1 VRSFE
6 TSAMNLPTSRPRGH
20 VRRVAIGVGVL
31 SLVPLGLTT
40 AQAAPPTTEP
50 AAEPAADG
58 TTLYTVDLKSGAAT
72 ALGSVGTGLQLVG
85 LAISP
90 DVGNVYGLTDAG
102 ELATF
107 SVDDL
112 TAVTTA
118 PITGVDGSDPLVGI
132 DRRPADGSVVGISE
146 GGVVYTIDVDGATAT
161 ALGAA
166 IDPALESGSVGFDF
180 NPTVDRIRVGAST
193 GQNLR
198 LNPDTGAVGQ
208 NPDTGAPTIDGKL
221 TFADGDVYAGTA
233 PKVVGAAYTNSVAG
247 ATRTQLYV
255 VDAATG
261 VLALQAPP
269 NDGIL
274 NTVGALGVDLPDSTS
289 FDIAANGDALL
300 AVPSAAFGATADA
313 PATLTS
319 GPGCAAVPT
328 DGEGS
333 FEGMADDPAATAASN
348 NPQLSTLASAVEA
361 AGLTDTLN
369 GEGPFTIFAPSN
381 SAFGKIPP
389 ADLEGVLADPQGV
402 LTDVLTLH
410 VIAGQQLSSSDL
422 VEAGTVDSLNGTL
435 TIDQFGDR
443 VTVDAGSGQA
453 IVVCGDIE
461 TANAT
466 VHIIDSVLLPGSMVS
481 G

>member
-1 VRSFE
+1 
-6 TSAMNLPTSRPRGH
+6 M
-20 VRRVAIGVGVL
+20 
-31 SLVPLGLTT
+31 
-40 AQAAPPTTEP
+40 
-50 AAEPAADG
+50 
-58 TTLYTVDLKSGAAT
+58 
-72 ALGSVGTGLQLVG
+72 
-85 LAISP
+85 
-90 DVGNVYGLTDAG
+90 
-102 ELATF
+102 
-107 SVDDL
+107 
-112 TAVTTA
+112 
-118 PITGVDGSDPLVGI
+118 VGI
-132 DRRPADGSVVGISE
+132 DRRPANGSVVGLT
-146 GGVVYTIDVDGATAT
+146 GAGVVYTIDPATAAAT
-161 ALGAA
+161 AVGEA
-166 IDPALESGSVGFDF
+166 IDPALESTAFGFDF

-198 LNPDTGAVGQ
+198 LNPDTGSIGRTRTPVHRRSTASSPSPTVT
-208 NPDTGAPTIDGKL
+208 PTPAWRRRSSARRTPTPSPAPT
-221 TFADGDVYAGTA
+221 
-233 PKVVGAAYTNSVAG
+233 
-247 ATRTQLYV
+247 RTKLYV

-261 VLALQAPP
+261 ALAIQDPP
-269 NDGIL
+269 NDGVL
-274 NTVGALGVDLPDSTS
+274 NTVGALGVDLPDAAA

-300 AVPSAAFGATADA
+300 AVPSAAFGAIADA

-328 DGEGS
+328 EGEGS
-333 FEGMADDPAATAASN
+333 FDGMADDPAATAASN
-348 NPQLSTLASAVEA
+348 NPQLSTLAAAVEA

-389 ADLEGVLADPQGV
+389 ADLEGVLADPEGV
-402 LTDVLTLH
+402 LTDILTLH

-422 VEAGTVDSLNGTL
+422 VEAGTVDTLNGTV

-453 IVVCGDIE
+453 IVVCGDIQ

>member
-1 VRSFE
+1 
-6 TSAMNLPTSRPRGH
+6 MNIHTSRPRGH

-31 SLVPLGLTT
+31 SLVPFGLSA
-40 AQAAPPTTEP
+40 AQAAPHVDPM
-50 AAEPAADG
+50 ADG
-58 TTLYTVDLKSGAAT
+58 TALYTVDLESGAAT
-72 ALGSVGTGLQLVG
+72 SLGAVGSGLQLVG
-85 LAISP
+85 LAIAP
-90 DVGNVYGLTDAG
+90 DVGNVFGLTDAG

-112 TAVTTA
+112 TATTTS
-118 PITGVDGSDPLVGI
+118 PITGLDANDPLVGI
-132 DRRPADGSVVGISE
+132 DRRPADGSIVGLTGS
-146 GGVVYTIDVDGATAT
+146 GVVYTIDTETVAATAV
-161 ALGAA
+161 GAA
-166 IDPALESGSVGFDF
+166 IDPALESDAFGFDF

-198 LNPDTGAVGQ
+198 LNPDTGTIGA

-221 TFADGDVYAGTA
+221 TFAEADANAGTT
-233 PKVVGAAYTNSVAG
+233 PNVVGAAYTNSVAG

-255 VDAATG
+255 VDSSTG
-261 VLALQAPP
+261 SLAIQAPP

-274 NTVGALGVDLPDSTS
+274 NTVGALGVNLPNAAS
-289 FDIAANGDALL
+289 FDIAPNGDALL
-300 AVPSAAFGATADA
+300 AVPSGAFGEAAA
-313 PATLTS
+313 ATLTS
-319 GPGCAAVPT
+319 GPGCAAVPSE
-328 DGEGS
+328 GEGS
-333 FEGMADDPAATAASN
+333 FEGMADDPAATAAAN

-381 SAFGKIPP
+381 SAFGKFPA
-389 ADLEGVLADPQGV
+389 ADLEGVLADPAGV

-410 VIAGQQLSSSDL
+410 VIDGQQLSSDDL
-422 VEAGTVDSLNGTL
+422 VDSGTVDSLGGTL

-453 IVVCGDIE
+453 IVVCGDIQ

-466 VHIIDSVLLPGSMVS
+466 VHIIDSVLLPASMVS

>member
-1 VRSFE
+1 
-6 TSAMNLPTSRPRGH
+6 MNTHTPRPHGH
-20 VRRVAIGVGVL
+20 ARRFAISVGVL
-31 SLVPLGLTT
+31 SLASVGLNTAASAGSTVP
-40 AQAAPPTTEP
+40 
-50 AAEPAADG
+50 AEPPADG
-58 TTLYTVDLKSGAAT
+58 TTLYSVDLGSGAAT
-72 ALGSVGTGLQLVG
+72 SIGSVGSGLQLVG
-85 LAISP
+85 LAIAP

-118 PITGVDGSDPLVGI
+118 PITGLAADDPLVGI
-132 DRRPADGSVVGISE
+132 DRRPADGSVVGLTG
-146 GGVVYTIDVDGATAT
+146 GGVVYKIDPSTAAATAV
-161 ALGAA
+161 GEA
-166 IDPALESGSVGFDF
+166 IDPALESTAFGFDF

-198 LNPDTGAVGQ
+198 LNPDTGTIGT

-221 TFADGDVYAGTA
+221 AFADGDANAGAA
-233 PKVVGAAYTNSVAG
+233 PKAVGAAYTNSVAG

-255 VDAATG
+255 IDAATG
-261 VLALQAPP
+261 SLALQMPP

-274 NTVGALGVDLPDSTS
+274 NTVGSLGVELPDAAS

-300 AVPSAAFGATADA
+300 SVPSGAFGVAPDA
-313 PATLTS
+313 AATLTS

-333 FEGMADDPAATAASN
+333 FEGMADDPAATAAGN

-389 ADLEGVLADPQGV
+389 EDLEAVLADPAGA
-402 LTDVLTLH
+402 LTDILTLH
-410 VIAGQQLSSSDL
+410 VVAGQQLSTNDL
-422 VEAGTVDSLNGTL
+422 VAAGTVDSLGTTL

-443 VTVDAGSGQA
+443 VTVDAGSGPA
-453 IVVCGDIE
+453 VVVCGDIQ

-466 VHIIDSVLLPGSMVS
+466 VHIIDSVLLPSSMVS

>member
-1 VRSFE
+1 
-6 TSAMNLPTSRPRGH
+6 MNTHTPRPRGYA
-20 VRRVAIGVGVL
+20 RRLAIGVGAL
-31 SLVPLGLTT
+31 SVTSLGLNT
-40 AQAAPPTTEP
+40 AASAGSTVAADPE
-50 AAEPAADG
+50 ADG
-58 TTLYTVDLKSGAAT
+58 TTLYSVDLDSGAASSI
-72 ALGSVGTGLQLVG
+72 GSVGSGLQLVG
-85 LAISP
+85 LAIAP
-90 DVGNVYGLTDAG
+90 DVGNVVGLTDAG

-118 PITGVDGSDPLVGI
+118 PVTGVDGSDPLVGI

-146 GGVVYTIDVDGATAT
+146 GGVVYTIDVDSAAATAV
-161 ALGAA
+161 GAA
-166 IDPALESGSVGFDF
+166 IDPALESGSLGFDF

-198 LNPDTGAVGQ
+198 LNPDTGAIGQ

-221 TFADGDVYAGTA
+221 TFAEGDVYAGTA
-233 PKVVGAAYTNSVAG
+233 PQVVGAAYTNSVAG
-247 ATRTQLYV
+247 ATRTKLYV
-255 VDAATG
+255 VDAATSA
-261 VLALQAPP
+261 LAIQDPP
-269 NDGIL
+269 NDGVL
-274 NTVGALGVDLPDSTS
+274 NTVGALGVDLPDAAA

-300 AVPSAAFGATADA
+300 AVPSAAFGAIADA

-328 DGEGS
+328 EGEGS
-333 FEGMADDPAATAASN
+333 FDGMADDPAATAASN
-348 NPQLSTLASAVEA
+348 NPQLSTLAAAVEA

-389 ADLEGVLADPQGV
+389 ADLEGVLADPEGV
-402 LTDVLTLH
+402 LTDILTLH
-410 VIAGQQLSSSDL
+410 VIAGQQLSTSDL
-422 VEAGTVDSLNGTL
+422 VEAGTVDSLAGTL

-453 IVVCGDIE
+453 IVVCGDIQ